1 MVELEEEYA
10 LRCGTILKGFDD
22 VRETSKNMASCV
34 KNIVK
39 EHHQQSLSKRFPQN
53 LFDKRTG
60 ILLNATIGCNRLG

>member
-1 MVELEEEYA
+1 MVELEEEFA
-10 LRCGTILKGFDD
+10 LRCGTILKGFDG

-39 EHHQQSLSKRFPQN
+39 EHHEQSLSKRFPQN

-60 ILLNATIGCNRLG
+60 ILLNATDWM